1 MEFKELKRIIENPGY
16 PKKDF
21 DAPLFLV
28 YGDSFR
34 LTSAMYNQD
43 IYLNS
48 LSSIDEFY
56 KKIEDYNLD
65 PDIFNQPFYLVV
77 SLEDF
82 NDNTIDILN
91 KLDRNIVVHLA
102 THERIGEKEIE
113 FFSKLKSENIYLY
126 NNNWISQESMKFV
139 ISRFKSDDDDSP
151 VLVIDKI
158 DSNTAKLI
166 QY

>member
-1 MEFKELKRIIENPGY
+1 
-16 PKKDF
+16 
-21 DAPLFLV
+21 
-28 YGDSFR
+28 
-34 LTSAMYNQD
+34 MYNQD

-48 LSSIDEFY
+48 LSSIDELY

-102 THERIGEKEIE
+102 THERIEEKEIE

-126 NNNWISQESMKFV
+126 NNNWISQEFMKFV
-139 ISRFKSDDDDSP
+139 S
-151 VLVIDKI
+151 KI
-158 DSNTAKLI
+158 E
-166 QY
+166 